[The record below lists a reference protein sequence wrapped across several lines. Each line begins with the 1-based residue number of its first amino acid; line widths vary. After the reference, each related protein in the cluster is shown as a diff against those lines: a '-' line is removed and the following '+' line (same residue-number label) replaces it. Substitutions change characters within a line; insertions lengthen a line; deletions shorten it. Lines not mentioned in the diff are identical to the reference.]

1 MATHSSIFAWRIP
14 GGQGSLA
21 GYSPWH
27 GKELYTTERLSTAHR
42 VVYKPDITSLVCSL
56 GFSGG
61 SAVKNSPAIQETRV
75 QSLGWEDPLEEGMTT
90 HSSIPAWSIPWTEK
104 PGRLQSTGSQRV
116 GPDM

>member
-61 SAVKNSPAIQETRV
+61 SDCKESTCNAGDCV
-75 QSLGWEDPLEEGMTT
+75 QSLGEEDPLGDWNGY
-90 HSSIPAWSIPWTEK
+90 S
-104 PGRLQSTGSQRV
+104 LQYSCL
-116 GPDM
+116 